1 MYRKQASGTPVGR
14 RGALRFNATQFEYHS
29 LDRLRN
35 RIEILS

>member
-1 MYRKQASGTPVGR
+1 MYRKQDSGAPIGR
-14 RGALRFNATQFEYHS
+14 RGALRFHAAQFEYHS